1 MKSPFTDTATNEQN
15 SEAFEPARQ
24 KSPMEIER
32 DLMMQKI
39 FDKNKVWNA
48 KDLQSK
54 NKVTR
59 DASFENQQ
67 LRVINEAKSTLETYK
82 PLKLESIGSTGTI
95 GPIQINPEASIKCAY
110 RTIAGKKGN

>member
-48 KDLQSK
+48 KDL
-54 NKVTR
+54 
-59 DASFENQQ
+59 
-67 LRVINEAKSTLETYK
+67 
-82 PLKLESIGSTGTI
+82 
-95 GPIQINPEASIKCAY
+95 
-110 RTIAGKKGN
+110 